1 MKLHLNTFKR
11 ALPIPIRI
19 QSQWLLIIGC
29 LLILSLAGC
38 YQPMPNYDPWKV
50 PQSSATVTL
59 PTGGATFTQTQ
70 LSPTPAATLT
80 PAPTGPT
87 PTPNLP
93 AALPTLR
100 SQETEYTVQ
109 EGDSL
114 ARIAL
119 KHQVSVAQILQANP
133 EISDPNLIEPE
144 QKLLIP
150 PASANELAPDFKII
164 PDAELFNSP
173 SAVGFD
179 TQAIV
184 TQFGGKLASYSEELE
199 DGTKLSGAQ
208 IVQKVAEDFSV
219 NPRLLLV
226 VLEDRSGWLTGAGR
240 ANIKEDYPL
249 GLQDA
254 NRKGLYKQLSWAAN
268 EMTRGYTLW
277 SQAEVAVWTLADGT
291 VLRIAPTIDGGTA
304 GVQYMLGLLLGKED
318 WKQAVSENGL
328 YATYLRL
335 FGFPFAFAI
344 EPLIPEDLVQPE
356 LILPFKPGET
366 WYFTGGPHA
375 GWGTGSAWAGIDFA
389 PAGEEYGCY
398 ESQSVVV
405 AATDGV
411 VVRVGDGVLV
421 QDLDVDGIEQT
432 GWSLLY
438 LHLDKNDDIQV
449 GTYLH
454 RDDPIGYPSC
464 EGGYTTGTHL
474 HLARRYNGV
483 WIAADGEIPFVLSG
497 WVASS
502 TGIEYDGFL
511 TKDGQTVEAF
521 NGRADLNEIAR

>member
-1 MKLHLNTFKR
+1 MKLHLKTLKR
-11 ALPIPIRI
+11 ALPIPIRN
-19 QSQWLLIIGC
+19 QSLWHLLIGC
-29 LLILSLAGC
+29 LLVLSLAGC

-50 PQSSATVTL
+50 PQGSVTASLPADASATPVL
-59 PTGGATFTQTQ
+59 P
-70 LSPTPAATLT
+70 SPTPLATIT

-87 PTPNLP
+87 PTPNQP

-100 SQETEYTVQ
+100 SEETEYIVQ
-109 EGDSL
+109 AGDSL

-119 KHQVSVAQILQANP
+119 LHQVSVAQILEANP
-133 EISDPNLIEPE
+133 EITDPNLIEPE
-144 QKLLIP
+144 QTLLIP

-164 PDAELFNSP
+164 PDAELFYSP

-179 TQAIV
+179 VQEIV
-184 TQFGGKLASYSEELE
+184 AQFGGKLAGYHEELE
-199 DGTKLSGAQ
+199 DGTKLSGAE

-219 NPRLLLV
+219 NPRILLV
-226 VLEDRSGWLTGAGR
+226 VLEDRSGWLTGTGN

-254 NRKGLYKQLSWAAN
+254 DHKGLYKQLSWAAN

-291 VLRIAPTIDGGTA
+291 VLRIAPTINGGTA
-304 GVQYMLGLLLGKED
+304 GVQYMLGLLLGKDD

-344 EPLIPEDLVQPE
+344 EPLVPDDLVQPE
-356 LILPFKPGET
+356 LVLPFKPGEI

-405 AATDGV
+405 AAADGQ
-411 VVRVGDGVLV
+411 VVRVGDGLLV
-421 QDLDVDGIEQT
+421 QDLDGDGIEQT

-438 LHLDKNDDIQV
+438 LHLDKNEDIQV

-483 WIAADGEIPFVLSG
+483 WIAADGDVPFVLSG

-502 TGIEYDGFL
+502 AGIEYDGYL
-511 TKDGQTVEAF
+511 KKDGQTVEAF